1 MPRFPND
8 RFSGFCKFHIEKK
21 SFAVEINTLYHFL
34 YFLLHIRPFVMI
46 SNYNKTNLINIYMF
60 KVGNKNTRTR
70 YEACL
75 KLKFTINIPEQHCQ
89 TLTAQKMKF
98 SVKDFFGK
106 CRVYRNTWLGN
117 IIIFVI

>member
-1 MPRFPND
+1 
-8 RFSGFCKFHIEKK
+8 
-21 SFAVEINTLYHFL
+21 
-34 YFLLHIRPFVMI
+34 MI

-75 KLKFTINIPEQHCQ
+75 KLKFKINIPEQHCQ
-89 TLTAQKMKF
+89 TITAQKMKF
-98 SVKDFFGK
+98 SIKDFFSK

-117 IIIFVI
+117 IL